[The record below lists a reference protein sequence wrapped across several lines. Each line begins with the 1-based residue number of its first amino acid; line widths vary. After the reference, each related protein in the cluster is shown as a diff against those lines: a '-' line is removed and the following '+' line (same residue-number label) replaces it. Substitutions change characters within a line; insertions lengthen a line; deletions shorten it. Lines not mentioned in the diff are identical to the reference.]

1 MRMAALSRL
10 VRLSLSRERRGA
22 AFSAFGVAMGVG
34 ALVFF
39 VGLGLGVGSVIREK
53 VFPSDARLVDV
64 VPPAVSLG
72 SLFGGGKLDAAAVE
86 RLQALPGV
94 ETVYRKMQVRVPAVS
109 HYDGVFFGA
118 RLRMGMEV
126 LAVGVDPGLVS
137 KDIQLASAKDFKDP
151 GPDKPVPGVV
161 STRLLEIYN
170 KTFAPARKLPQL
182 SPSMIVGFGFPVE
195 FNRSYVTPT
204 ANGPVT
210 ATQVQV
216 VGASDRAML
225 AGVTIPLETAIR
237 INRASGVD
245 ADTFTGV
252 TLLAKD
258 PSAVPG
264 IVDAVK
270 EMGLEIDDQERRLSE
285 NAGAAVTLIT
295 SALALLSVLI
305 CVLAAVNIAHALSAS
320 VRARA
325 KEIGVMQAVG
335 ASRADVRNIV
345 LAEAG
350 VVGLAGGALGTLVA
364 LLVAL
369 GVDRLASRYLPS
381 FPFKPESF
389 FSFPWPVVLGGVVL
403 GLLAA
408 LAGAYFPSRR
418 AASTDPARTLAG

>member
-1 MRMAALSRL
+1 MRVGALARL

-22 AFSAFGVAMGVG
+22 FFSAFGVAMGVG

-39 VGLGLGVGSVIREK
+39 VGLGLGVGRVIREK
-53 VFPSDARLVDV
+53 IFPTDARLVDV

-72 SLFGGGKLDAAAVE
+72 SLFGGGKLDSATVE
-86 RLQALPGV
+86 RLAALPGV
-94 ETVYRKMQVRVPAVS
+94 ETVYRKMNVRVPAVS
-109 HYDGVFFGA
+109 RYEGAFFGA

-137 KDIQLASAKDFKDP
+137 NDVQLGKFEDP
-151 GPDKPVPGVV
+151 GPDKPIPAVI

-182 SPSMIVGFGFPVE
+182 SPQMIVGFAFPVE
-195 FNRSYVTPT
+195 FNRSYVAQAAPGPT
-204 ANGPVT
+204 VPAQ
-210 ATQVQV
+210 AQV
-216 VGASDRAML
+216 VGASDRGLL
-225 AGVTIPLETAIR
+225 AGITIPLDTAIR
-237 INRASGVD
+237 LNRTANVD
-245 ADTFTGV
+245 AETFTGV
-252 TLLAKD
+252 TLVAAD
-258 PSAVPG
+258 PSEVPAL
-264 IVDAVK
+264 VASVK
-270 EMGLEIDDQERRLSE
+270 EMGLEIDDQERRLAE
-285 NAGAAVTLIT
+285 NAGAAVALTT
-295 SALALLSVLI
+295 SALALLSILI

-350 VVGLAGGALGTLVA
+350 VVGLLGGAIGTG
-364 LLVAL
+364 VAL
-369 GVDRLASRYLPS
+369 GLALVVNRLAMRYLPD

-389 FSFPWPVVLGGVVL
+389 FSFPWPVVLGGVLL
-403 GLLAA
+403 GLVAA

-418 AASTDPARTLAG
+418 AAAMDPARTLAG